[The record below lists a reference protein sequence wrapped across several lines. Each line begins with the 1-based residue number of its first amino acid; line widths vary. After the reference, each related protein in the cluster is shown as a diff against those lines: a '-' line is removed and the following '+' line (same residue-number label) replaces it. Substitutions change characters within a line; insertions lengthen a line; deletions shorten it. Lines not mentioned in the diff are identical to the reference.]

1 MDGAGPLPRPADPV
15 PGPVREGLA
24 PILQAP
30 ILQALILQRVRA
42 RAAGELQPQA
52 DAIDRDG
59 LYPTGALR
67 GFGADGAYALH
78 LAAHTPLP
86 APSLWAA
93 IEVMAAIGAVCM
105 SSAFC
110 AWCQDACG
118 WYLENTGNARLRD
131 RLQPGIATGAT
142 LGATGL
148 SNPVKAL
155 SGLEPFNLRGLRV
168 PGGWQVSGVLP
179 WVSNLGEGHLFG
191 TIFENAADPAHRV
204 MGMFRCGDPGV
215 TIRQSAHFVALEGTG
230 TFAIRMKDAF
240 IGEDDLLA
248 DPLGDMAKRIR
259 PGFILL
265 QTGMG
270 FGVIDGCV
278 AAMGGPA
285 SGSAASNRFLPDGP
299 DELADRAAALRG
311 TVAALAA
318 TPHDPAPD
326 YLRRV
331 LEARL
336 AVSELTLA
344 ATQSAVLH
352 AGARGYLLGSA
363 VHRRQREG
371 VFVAI
376 ITPSIRHLRQEL
388 AALPH

>member
-1 MDGAGPLPRPADPV
+1 MDGAGHLLHGTGTASVLERVRRRVSEELKPEADRID
-15 PGPVREGLA
+15 REGHYPVETLR
-24 PILQAP
+24 
-30 ILQALILQRVRA
+30 AL
-42 RAAGELQPQA
+42 
-52 DAIDRDG
+52 
-59 LYPTGALR
+59 
-67 GFGADGAYALH
+67 GADGAYALH
-78 LAAHTPLP
+78 LAAHTPL
-86 APSLWAA
+86 AQPSLWAA
-93 IEVMAAIGAVCM
+93 IEAMAEIGAGCM

-118 WYLENTGNARLRD
+118 WYLENTSNAALRE
-131 RLQPGIATGAT
+131 RLQGGVATGA
-142 LGATGL
+142 LMGATGL

-155 SGLEPFNLRGLRV
+155 SGIEPFNLRGRKV
-168 PGGWQVSGVLP
+168 PGGWRVTGVLP
-179 WVSNLGEGHLFG
+179 WVSNLGEGHVFG
-191 TIFENAADPAHRV
+191 TIFQAGDDPAHKV
-204 MGMFRCGDPGV
+204 MGMFTCGENGV

-230 TFAIRMKDAF
+230 TYGIRFRDAF
-240 IGEDDLLA
+240 IPEGDLLA
-248 DPLGDMAKRIR
+248 DPLGDMARRIR

-270 FGVIDGCV
+270 FGVIEGCIE
-278 AAMGGPA
+278 AMATPETG
-285 SGSAASNRFLPDGP
+285 SGSSNRFLPDGP
-299 DELADRAAALRG
+299 DELADRQAALRE

-318 TPHDPAPD
+318 TSHDPSTD
-326 YLRRV
+326 YMRRV

-352 AGARGYLLGSA
+352 AGARGYLLGSD

-388 AALPH
+388 AGQAGHVARN